1 MNEVTRLFDFFY
13 LQLKNF
19 PKADML
25 TGKVNGKWAPLST
38 QEVAKLVNRLSAGLL
53 KLGLSGNDMTVEN
66 QDKVALI
73 SRNRPEWLILDLA
86 CQQIGIA
93 LCPIYPTTNPLELES
108 IAIADNYSE
117 AMHEIDTHQPGV
129 ILLDINLPDN
139 KGIAL
144 LRRIKEYHP
153 DLKVIVLTNK
163 SGENYRS
170 LCEQIGSDHFID
182 KSKDFENITSII
194 KSYVA

>member
-1 MNEVTRLFDFFY
+1 MWHQIFNGLMNTTMSTTR
-13 LQLKNF
+13 Q
-19 PKADML
+19 
-25 TGKVNGKWAPLST
+25 
-38 QEVAKLVNRLSAGLL
+38 
-53 KLGLSGNDMTVEN
+53 
-66 QDKVALI
+66 ALI
-73 SRNRPEWLILDLA
+73 IDSAEVVASRLHHMLN
-86 CQQIGIA
+86 
-93 LCPIYPTTNPLELES
+93 ELNCFEN

-117 AMHEIDTHQPGV
+117 AMQEIDTHHPDV
-129 ILLDINLPDN
+129 ILLDIQLPDN

-153 DLKVIVLTNK
+153 SLKVIVLTNK